1 MIKNKKGFTLLETLL
16 AVVILSAGIL
26 LLASSWSGSFARIRK
41 TQLNQDVAALL
52 ERKMAEI
59 DLEYRGKPIESIKE
73 EDGDDF
79 GSEYP
84 QYSWKMTSREF
95 QSPNLSSIMK
105 SDEGGANEMML
116 MIIQQL
122 TDHLA
127 KTIKEVKVSVIYTGG
142 KKPLEYS
149 VVTYFV
155 DYNKPLSFGGAPA
168 GMDLGG
174 AGGGSGSSGGGGGA
188 GGGKGGGS
196 GKGGG

>member
-16 AVVILSAGIL
+16 AVVILSSGIL

-59 DLEYRGKPIESIKE
+59 DLEYRDKPLESIPEEKE
-73 EDGDDF
+73 DDF

-84 QYSWKMTSREF
+84 QYRWKLTSREF
-95 QSPNLSSIMK
+95 QSPNLSSIMR
-105 SDEGGANEMML
+105 SEEGGADQMTT

-122 TDHLA
+122 TEHLA

-155 DYNKPLSFGGAPA
+155 DYNKPISPSGLPGGA
-168 GMDLGG
+168 
-174 AGGGSGSSGGGGGA
+174 AGGGG
-188 GGGKGGGS
+188 
-196 GKGGG
+196 